1 MRRPVKNIRTLLFT
15 LLAVGFSLMSLASFA
30 QSKDEK
36 EVARAVEGLRT
47 AMVKADTVQLRN
59 IAMDE
64 LSYGHSSGKLQNK
77 NEFISS
83 FATGASVFVTL
94 EFTEQTIKVVGN
106 TAIVRHILSAKTNDS
121 GRPGAVHLGILLVWQ
136 KSHGSWHLL
145 ARQAVKV

>member
-1 MRRPVKNIRTLLFT
+1 MRRTIKPTKAII
-15 LLAVGFSLMSLASFA
+15 LALAFVGFCLTAITASA

-36 EVARAVEGLRT
+36 QVAEAVESLRT
-47 AMVKADTVQLRN
+47 AMLKADTIQLKN
-59 IAMDE
+59 IALPE

-77 NEFISS
+77 AEFIGS

-94 EFTEQTIKVVGN
+94 EFTDQTIKVVGN

-121 GRPGAVHLGILLVWQ
+121 GKPGAVHLGILLIWQ
-136 KSHGSWHLL
+136 KQHGDWKLL